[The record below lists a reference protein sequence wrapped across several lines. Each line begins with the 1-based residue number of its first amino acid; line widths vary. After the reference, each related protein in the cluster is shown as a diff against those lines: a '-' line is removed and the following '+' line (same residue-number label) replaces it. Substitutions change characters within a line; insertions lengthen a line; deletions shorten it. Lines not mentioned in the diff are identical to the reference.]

1 LTAVL
6 LDYVVNDTVLGPWQ
20 WVGGA
25 LLVGAIL
32 RITMAPTNG
41 KNEEL
46 RVES

>member
-20 WVGGA
+20 WVGAA

-32 RITMAPTNG
+32 RITLLPANSASE
-41 KNEEL
+41 N
-46 RVES
+46 R